1 MKNSANPMKYKVMVG
16 FKQYLDFSKGY
27 TYLSDKEYKK
37 DDLVLVHAG
46 NWYSVGK
53 VESCSDLVEK
63 DLDPHVKYKAVIQKV
78 EVE

>member
-1 MKNSANPMKYKVMVG
+1 MVG
-16 FKQYLDFSKGY
+16 FKQYMDFSKGY

-37 DDLVLVHAG
+37 DDLVLVPAG

-63 DLDPHVKYKAVIQKV
+63 DLDPHVKYKAIIQKV
-78 EVE
+78 DIK